1 MLRIVFVKKCT
12 PFRSILQLAC
22 VAVVPAEVWII
33 CHTAIPGSSGISQV
47 KLYQQLQQPKAVL
60 LCLVF
65 L

>member
-12 PFRSILQLAC
+12 PFRSILHYAC
-22 VAVVPAEVWII
+22 VAVVPAKVWII
-33 CHTAIPGSSGISQV
+33 CHTAVPGSSGISQV
-47 KLYQQLQQPKAVL
+47 KVYQQVQQLKTVL